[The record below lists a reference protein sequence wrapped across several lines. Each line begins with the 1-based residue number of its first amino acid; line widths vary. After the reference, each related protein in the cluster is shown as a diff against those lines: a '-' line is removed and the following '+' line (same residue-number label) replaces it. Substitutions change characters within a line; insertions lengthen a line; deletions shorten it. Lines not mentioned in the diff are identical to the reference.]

1 MAAESKLEAARRS
14 GSLAAVIGVLREEE
28 AARTANVEEERALE
42 QVDVVD
48 ASIRLASQLS
58 ATGTKDAER
67 RQSLSAVQPGRTVT
81 GRGVAKTVVSREQKL
96 TRAVAWVKSLTP
108 EQRAQFMSS
117 EGQGFDALSERQQEI
132 ISDAFVQVENQEYST
147 PIADFDFEGGSPD
160 VDAIVGDEE
169 EDEAG
174 DSFEALE
181 SFDDSFEAVEYEE
194 QS

>member
-1 MAAESKLEAARRS
+1 MATEKLEAARRS

-28 AARTANVEEERALE
+28 EVRTANAEEEPALE

-58 ATGTKDAER
+58 ATGTRGADR
-67 RQSLSAVQPGRTVT
+67 RQAISAVQPGRTVT
-81 GRGVAKTVVSREQKL
+81 GRGVARTVVSREQKL
-96 TRAVAWVKSLTP
+96 ARAVAWVKTLTP
-108 EQRAQFMSS
+108 AQRAEFMSS
-117 EGQGFDALSERQQEI
+117 EGQGFDKLSAQQQEI
-132 ISDAFVQVENQEYST
+132 ISDAIVQVENQEYST
-147 PIADFDFEGGSPD
+147 PIADFDFDAGTPD
-160 VDAIVGDEE
+160 VDEIVGEE
-169 EDEAG
+169 EDDAG